1 MMVTY
6 QRADVW
12 NADDIR
18 AITDNAGSHSG
29 SVPIVAQSSVARVLA
44 YALAGGNPYALT
56 GDDVRVLSWD
66 GAGELSHH
74 AHVHPQRDTLGS
86 MCPVCD
92 PETFARVLLS
102 DSDDEG
108 REFASA
114 YRVNG

>member
-1 MMVTY
+1 MVTY
-6 QRADVW
+6 QSAPKVELHLAVTHGTNAPDRVKRRA
-12 NADDIR
+12 
-18 AITDNAGSHSG
+18 
-29 SVPIVAQSSVARVLA
+29 VARVLA

-66 GAGELSHH
+66 GTGELSHH
-74 AHVHPQRDTLGS
+74 AHVHPRRDTLGS